1 MKILSE
7 AVRGCLN
14 IWLRNKEKVMLCIII
29 EKSYN
34 GLFCFQIGQKIFRKV
49 S

>member
-14 IWLRNKEKVMLCIII
+14 IWLRNKEKAMLCTNI

-34 GLFCFQIGQKIFRKV
+34 RLFCFQIGQKTFRKV